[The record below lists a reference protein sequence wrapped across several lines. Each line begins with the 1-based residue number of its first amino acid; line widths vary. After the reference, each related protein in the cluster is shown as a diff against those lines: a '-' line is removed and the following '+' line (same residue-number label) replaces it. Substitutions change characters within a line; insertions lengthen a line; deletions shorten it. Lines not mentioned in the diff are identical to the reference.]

1 MTDCYIYARVSS
13 KKQVNEGTGLESQII
28 RCMNYA
34 KENGY
39 KVIKTFQEKGVSGQ
53 LKYRPELEKLLSELK
68 KNKNEKILLVDSA
81 SRLSRSLENS
91 IFYKVRL
98 SKLNTKF
105 VTADMNIPDDING
118 ELLFNL
124 VSSVNQHAA
133 QSNQIRV
140 HHRMHACMENGRY
153 ILNTPFGYE
162 RYNDP
167 KLGKI
172 IRPDGNNSII
182 AKELLERFASNDLE
196 TIADVQKCLLKR
208 LPAKSNNYTYRNK
221 QASNILK
228 KSALYAGLIIYEKQD
243 DRISEKKWSINTIG
257 KHKPI
262 ISLEIHNKVQ
272 RKLKNPRKIYKTNNT
287 DKFPLRGNL
296 KCNGCGGNM
305 TSNFSKSKSGNYIG
319 YYRCNS
325 YDCDYEKKNINKDLV
340 EEIYL
345 SYLKSISLDND
356 FIDTINDVTK
366 LVLQEINQI
375 SKYEKIKIN
384 KKIKDL
390 QNNIDSLIEKLSQDK
405 FINIQEEIASSIT
418 TKKEEIIKLKSDLDH
433 LKNDTSFDQILPDII
448 RLFED
453 LSGHWS
459 SLNPKSKKNINNLL
473 FPDGIKFT
481 LDQKIT
487 TPKLAMPFN
496 IFQRNYD
503 DKSNLVEPRG
513 IEPLTSTLPA

>member
-13 KKQVNEGTGLESQII
+13 KKQVNEGTGLDSQII
-28 RCMNYA
+28 RCLNYA
-34 KENGY
+34 KENDY
-39 KVIKTFQEKGVSGQ
+39 KVIKTFQEKGISGQ
-53 LKYRPELEKLLSELK
+53 LKYRPELEKLFSELK
-68 KNKNEKILLVDSA
+68 TNQNEKVLLVDSA

-105 VTADMNIPDDING
+105 VTADMIIPDDING
-118 ELLFNL
+118 ELLLNL
-124 VSSVNQHAA
+124 VTSVNQHAA

-153 ILNTPFGYE
+153 ILKPPFGYE

-196 TIADVQKCLLKR
+196 TIADVQRCLLKR
-208 LPAKSNNYTYRNK
+208 LPTKSNNYTYRNK

-243 DRISEKKWSINTIG
+243 DRISEKKWSINTEG

-272 RKLKNPRKIYKTNNT
+272 QKLNHPKKIYKTNNS

-340 EEIYL
+340 EGIYL
-345 SYLKSISLDND
+345 NYLKSISLDKD
-356 FIDTINDVTK
+356 FIDTINEVTK

-384 KKIKDL
+384 KKINEL
-390 QNNIDSLIEKLSQDK
+390 QANIESLIEKLSQDK
-405 FINIQEEIASSIT
+405 FIYIQEEIASSIT
-418 TKKEEIIKLKSDLDH
+418 SKKTEIIKLKEDLDN

-448 RLFED
+448 KLFED

-459 SLNPKSKKNINNLL
+459 NLNPKSKRNINNLL

-487 TPKLAMPFN
+487 TPKLAIPFN
-496 IFQRNYD
+496 IFQGNHD